1 MKLLKH
7 ILVFKILL
15 VPCSSLAQQPSPQ
28 ITPSQAVDN
37 LQGKYSDVKIVAQA
51 LFNPVFPNI
60 TPPSPNPYP
69 TTSINENAVTALF
82 GNAGLNVDADLLRYI
97 KNFYFYLEYVTKL
110 ECAALLAAYGHQQN
124 IDVTTLL
131 EKSTWIEFVDAL
143 VKKAGSWANL
153 VGIISS
159 GTLTPDWQ
167 EVQGSIVVS
176 SWKDVVNTP
185 FWKAISVTPAMII
198 NSSFWQDFCK
208 YTITRSFVQDTS
220 ILESIYQTDQSIFR
234 FIPNIEVAYY
244 HPDFSQLRNA
254 AEFHRL
260 HLVLTDEV
268 RNRLLKQT
276 KDWSTIINPT
286 TKQFDLVKINDQATV
301 YQKTGFYQLI
311 SIANSSSL
319 GDLTQQGLQKQLPI
333 DLNYAKQPLVQEKL
347 QCLAMLKNIQAQT
360 YYLFD
365 ATHLDQTMKLL
376 ANQATLPVPSF
387 LLYTTDDYV
396 YLEDLDRLLTNFK
409 DTAAQ
414 EAANPSA
421 ALQIVMNSHNNLP
434 HDELV
439 TVQDFG
445 SWISGLWNDIKQAG
459 QDVWQGMQDFGKT
472 VVDEAEA
479 LGYGIAGA
487 FVGAIDPNKAK
498 DFVQKSKQLQQ
509 DVSND
514 ITNTIQDAQN
524 VINDTAKVA
533 KDVTYG
539 AASLVGTVFSKID
552 DKLGKDIEGA
562 LDSVAD
568 RVIDF
573 YADMQHVVVAYEGG
587 IVRLTADAVNY
598 ATTVV
603 ADTVVAVKSGDWQG
617 LGQDALNGLKSIAYD
632 VVSSIISVGTF
643 VVQQIVDQIKALV
656 KFAGYIVSIIT
667 DLTIDTFKAVFSGL
681 SSAFSAFGWQ
691 GGQQA
696 MQTASDWVQNHRR
709 LIEATVTTGLLVAAV
724 VATDGLALPVLAM
737 TVGPQLFQVAG
748 GYQADERAAEKKAE
762 QKQFVSDYQTYVANN
777 KIISG
782 NAKDAWADELSK
794 KYQAQITNQE
804 RELGFYQNFLQSY
817 FTNTENQMSYYLGQS
832 LVPQITPDPTF
843 GIINADVGS
852 LYGFNTGVLNLNP
865 SQGFPLYN
873 NGRKAY
879 SQEIAVSPALAI
891 SSDGQSVTSS
901 TPRKFWFN
909 QKETIPLTQDTPM
922 VEVKWRALYTLNN
935 FSIGVY
941 FGGEVVDLDAI
952 KKSGSA
958 PLDVSHL
965 AKMVVYKKDSKDQ
978 PITLNLYEHEGKG
991 WFAQP
996 TGPDFAVGQWYHMRL
1011 QLANAT
1017 LSVQIW
1023 KEGTTPPAP
1032 QTFTISP
1039 TKQQTIGVIS
1049 SGASIE
1055 YQIITPQ
1062 ILPQANTKLRP
1073 TGALGI
1079 PTEKQREVD
1088 ARKKMQQLT
1097 NPPIGSLNLQAINK
1111 PSILKGQYI
1120 YTTNATGLTDAQ
1132 KKPIADYVTLG
1143 QAAVGTQGATI
1154 INQIGISPLL
1164 ALSPGASAP
1173 SVVSLISQRAYDQN
1187 AKQIATCPHVLESFV
1202 QTHGQLP
1209 DDTTKTINDLRSTYA
1224 SSLIGPF
1231 SFGAIS
1237 LQATSAQDVVDGH
1250 SIYKAT
1256 SPASELRD
1264 SQGNPVKDSTGAIL
1278 YDYFLMKTNDGVLGA
1293 PYDTS
1298 ISTMRSLV
1306 TGYEYNKTSNTPLSV
1321 RYSAQTTLNV
1331 YQKNTGS
1338 LPTSLVNAI
1347 NASTTYYQ
1355 QTVKQ
1360 EQSVDQT
1367 QPDTTTTQPVGGG
1380 NISNPDGGYSG
1391 DSGNQ
1396 QQINPNN
1403 PADQSIQDRTEQ
1415 ASSGDIS
1422 FGG

>member
-1 MKLLKH
+1 MRVFKH
-7 ILVFKILL
+7 ILLFNIFFGH
-15 VPCSSLAQQPSPQ
+15 CIFFAQQVS
-28 ITPSQAVDN
+28 TPVTPAQAVDN
-37 LQGKYSDVKIVAQA
+37 LQGKYSDVKMVAQA
-51 LFNPVFPNI
+51 LFNPVLPNS

-69 TTSINENAVTALF
+69 TTSINENAVVALF
-82 GNAGLNVDADLLRYI
+82 GSAGLNVDADLLRYI
-97 KNFYFYLEYVTKL
+97 KNFYFYIEYVTKL
-110 ECAALLAAYGHQQN
+110 EYAALLAAYGRQQN

-131 EKSTWIEFVDAL
+131 EKSTWIEFVDTL
-143 VKKAGSWANL
+143 IKKSGSFTNL
-153 VGIISS
+153 ITTINAA
-159 GTLTPDWQ
+159 TLTPDWQ
-167 EVQGSIVVS
+167 EVQGTIVVS

-185 FWKAISVTPAMII
+185 FWKAIPVTAQMII

-208 YTITRSFVQDTS
+208 YTITRSFLQDTS
-220 ILESIYQTDQSIFR
+220 ILESIYETDQSIFR

-244 HPDFSQLRNA
+244 HPDFVQLRNA

-268 RNRLLKQT
+268 RNRLLSQT
-276 KDWSTIINPT
+276 KDWSTIIN
-286 TKQFDLVKINDQATV
+286 QASGQYDLIKINDLATA
-301 YQKTGFYQLI
+301 YQKSDFYQLI

-333 DLNYAKQPLVQEKL
+333 NLNYAKQPLVQEKL
-347 QCLAMLKNIQAQT
+347 QCLAMLKNLQAQT

-376 ANQATLPVPSF
+376 TNTKNIPSPSLF
-387 LLYTTDDYV
+387 LYTADDYV

-409 DTAAQ
+409 DAAAQ
-414 EAANPSA
+414 ETANPSA
-421 ALQIVMNSHNNLP
+421 ALQIVMNSHTKFNN
-434 HDELV
+434 DELV

-445 SWISGLWNDIKQAG
+445 SWISGLWNDIKQTG

-479 LGYGIAGA
+479 LGYGLAGA

-514 ITNTIQDAQN
+514 ISNTIQDAQN
-524 VINDTAKVA
+524 VINDTATVA
-533 KDVTYG
+533 KDVTSG

-562 LDSVAD
+562 LDAVAD

-598 ATTVV
+598 ATTIV

-643 VVQQIVDQIKALV
+643 IVQQIVDQIKALV

-681 SSAFSAFGWQ
+681 SSAFTAFGWQ

-748 GYQADERAAEKKAE
+748 GYQADERAAAKKAE

-777 KIISG
+777 KIISA

-794 KYQAQITNQE
+794 KYQAQIINQE
-804 RELGFYQNFLQSY
+804 RELGFYQDFLQTY
-817 FTNTENQMSYYLGQS
+817 FSNMENQMSYYLGQS

-843 GIINADVGS
+843 GVMSADVGS
-852 LYGFNTGVLNLNP
+852 LYGWNTGVLNLNP

-873 NGRKAY
+873 NGRQAF

-891 SSDGQSVTSS
+891 SSDGQSITSS

-909 QKETIPLTQDTPM
+909 QKETIPLAQDTPT
-922 VEVKWRALYTLNN
+922 VEIKWRALYTLNS

-941 FGGEVVDLDAI
+941 FGGDIIDLDAI
-952 KKSGSA
+952 RKSGSA

-965 AKMVVYKKDSKDQ
+965 AKMLVYKKDNKDQ
-978 PITLNLYEHEGKG
+978 PTTLNLYEHEGSG

-996 TGPDFAVGQWYHMRL
+996 TGPDFAIGQWYHMRL
-1011 QLANAT
+1011 QLSNNS

-1032 QTFTISP
+1032 QTFTVAP
-1039 TKQQTIGVIS
+1039 TKQRTVGVIS

-1062 ILPQANTKLRP
+1062 VPLKIIPKLRP
-1073 TGALGI
+1073 SGGLGI
-1079 PTEKQREVD
+1079 PTEKQREID
-1088 ARKKMQQLT
+1088 ARKQMQQLT
-1097 NPPIGSLNLQAINK
+1097 NPVIGSFNLQSINK
-1111 PSILKGQYI
+1111 PAILRGHYI
-1120 YTTNATGLTDAQ
+1120 YTTNGTGLVDAQ
-1132 KKPIADYVTLG
+1132 KKSITDYVTLG
-1143 QAAVGTQGATI
+1143 QASVGTQGSTI
-1154 INQIGISPLL
+1154 INQIGISPLVAL
-1164 ALSPGASAP
+1164 APGAPAP
-1173 SVVSLISQRAYDQN
+1173 ALVSLISQKAYDQN

-1202 QTHGQLP
+1202 QTNGQLS
-1209 DDTTKTINDLRSTYA
+1209 DETAKTINSLRNAYA
-1224 SSLIGPF
+1224 SNLVGPF
-1231 SFGAIS
+1231 NFGTIS
-1237 LQATSAQDVVDGH
+1237 LQAISAQDVIDGH
-1250 SIYKAT
+1250 YLYKAT
-1256 SPASELRD
+1256 SPAPELHD
-1264 SQGNPVKDSTGAIL
+1264 SQGNPVKDSTGNLL
-1278 YDYFLMKTNDGVLGA
+1278 YDYFLMKTSDGILGV
-1293 PYDTS
+1293 PFDTS
-1298 ISTMRSLV
+1298 ITTMRSLV
-1306 TGYEYNKTSNTPLSV
+1306 TGYEYNRNSTSPLSI
-1321 RYSAQTTLNV
+1321 RYNAQTTLTV
-1331 YQKNTGS
+1331 YQKNTGALPSS
-1338 LPTSLVNAI
+1338 LLNAI
-1347 NASTTYYQ
+1347 NASTTFYQ
-1355 QTVKQ
+1355 QAVKQ
-1360 EQSVDQT
+1360 EQAVDQT

-1391 DSGNQ
+1391 GGGNQ
-1396 QQINPNN
+1396 QQIDPNN

>member
-1 MKLLKH
+1 MKILKH
-7 ILVFKILL
+7 ILVLKILL
-15 VPCSSLAQQPSPQ
+15 VSCTTLAQQPSPQ

-51 LFNPVFPNI
+51 LFNPVFPNS

-82 GNAGLNVDADLLRYI
+82 GSAGLNVDADLLRYI

-153 VGIISS
+153 VVIIGS

-185 FWKAISVTPAMII
+185 FWKAISITPTMII

-208 YTITRSFVQDTS
+208 YTITRSFLQDAS
-220 ILESIYQTDQSIFR
+220 ILESIYETDQSIFR

-276 KDWSTIINPT
+276 KDWATIINPT
-286 TKQFDLVKINDQATV
+286 TKQFDLVKINDQATI

-333 DLNYAKQPLVQEKL
+333 DPNYVKQPLVQEKL

-365 ATHLDQTMKLL
+365 ATHLDQTMKALTNF
-376 ANQATLPVPSF
+376 ANLPSPAF

-421 ALQIVMNSHNNLP
+421 ALQIVMNSPTNSTNN
-434 HDELV
+434 ELV

-445 SWISGLWNDIKQAG
+445 SWISGLWNDIKQTG
-459 QDVWQGMQDFGKT
+459 QDIWQGMQDFGKT
-472 VVDEAEA
+472 VADEAEA

-524 VINDTAKVA
+524 VINDTAQAA
-533 KDVTYG
+533 KDVASG

-562 LDSVAD
+562 LDAVAD

-573 YADMQHVVVAYEGG
+573 YADMQHIVVAYEGG
-587 IVRLTADAVNY
+587 IVRLTTDAVNY
-598 ATTVV
+598 ATTIV

-617 LGQDALNGLKSIAYD
+617 LGQDALNGLKTIAYD

-667 DLTIDTFKAVFSGL
+667 DLTIDTFKAVFNGL

-737 TVGPQLFQVAG
+737 TVGPQLFQIAG
-748 GYQADERAAEKKAE
+748 GYQADERAVEKKAE

-777 KIISG
+777 KIISA

-804 RELGFYQNFLQSY
+804 RELGFYQDFVQTY
-817 FTNTENQMSYYLGQS
+817 FSNMESQMSYYLGQS
-832 LVPQITPDPTF
+832 LTPQITPDPTF
-843 GIINADVGS
+843 GLMSADVGS
-852 LYGFNTGVLNLNP
+852 IYGFNTGVLNLNP

-873 NGRKAY
+873 NGRKAF

-891 SSDGQSVTSS
+891 ASDGQSITSS

-909 QKETIPLTQDTPM
+909 QKETVPLAQDTPI
-922 VEVKWRALYTLNN
+922 VEIKWRALYTLNS

-941 FGGEVVDLDAI
+941 FGGDSIDLDAI
-952 KKSGSA
+952 RKSGSA

-965 AKMVVYKKDSKDQ
+965 AKMLVYKKDAKDQ
-978 PITLNLYEHEGKG
+978 PTTLNLYEHEGKG

-996 TGPDFAVGQWYHMRL
+996 TGPEFAIGQWYHMRL
-1011 QLANAT
+1011 QLNDST
-1017 LSVQIW
+1017 LTVQIW
-1023 KEGTTPPAP
+1023 QEGTTPPAA
-1032 QTFTISP
+1032 QSFTISP
-1039 TKQQTIGVIS
+1039 TKQRTVGMIS
-1049 SGASIE
+1049 AGASIE
-1055 YQIITPQ
+1055 YEIISPQ
-1062 ILPQANTKLRP
+1062 VQPQANQKLRP

-1079 PTEKQREVD
+1079 PTEKQREID

-1097 NPPIGSLNLQAINK
+1097 NPTVGSFNLQAINK

-1120 YTTNATGLTDAQ
+1120 YATSATGLTDSQ
-1132 KKPIADYVTLG
+1132 KKPIVDYVTLG
-1143 QAAVGTQGATI
+1143 QASVGTQGSTI
-1154 INQIGISPLL
+1154 INQIGISPLI
-1164 ALSPGASAP
+1164 ALSPGAP
-1173 SVVSLISQRAYDQN
+1173 SPSLVSLISQRAYDQN
-1187 AKQIATCPHVLESFV
+1187 AKQIAMCPNVLESFV

-1209 DDTTKTINDLRSTYA
+1209 DGTTKTINALRNSYA
-1224 SSLIGPF
+1224 STLIGPF
-1231 SFGAIS
+1231 SFGTIS
-1237 LQATSAQDVVDGH
+1237 LQATSTQDVIDGH
-1250 SIYKAT
+1250 FIYKTT
-1256 SPASELRD
+1256 SPTAELHD
-1264 SQGNPVKDSTGAIL
+1264 NQGNPIKDSAGNQL
-1278 YDYFLMKTNDGVLGA
+1278 YDYFLMKTNDGILGA
-1293 PYDTS
+1293 PHDAT

-1306 TGYEYNKTSNTPLSV
+1306 TGYEYKRNSNTPLSI

-1338 LPTSLVNAI
+1338 LTTSLLNAI
-1347 NASTTYYQ
+1347 NSSTTFYQ
-1355 QTVKQ
+1355 QAVKQ
-1360 EQSVDQT
+1360 EQAADQT
-1367 QPDTTTTQPVGGG
+1367 QPATTTTQPVGGG

-1391 DSGNQ
+1391 SGGNQ
-1396 QQINPNN
+1396 QQIDPNN